1 MRHVALELVHRF
13 LLLIQA
19 FGDVEYLTREAVAD
33 LFFRSSLSLR
43 GLQHRR
49 FFGLRSEALL

>member
-33 LFFRSSLSLR
+33 LFFRSSLS
-43 GLQHRR
+43 
-49 FFGLRSEALL
+49 